1 MINAILD
8 AGVLISGLISSSG
21 SPAHILDA
29 LIEGRFDVTVC
40 PMLLAEVRRALGY
53 PRLERYVSSS
63 NADSFIAW
71 IARIAVI
78 HPDPTTIEP
87 VTRDPDDD
95 YLFALARD
103 AHVDMIVSGD
113 ADLIDLDE
121 PPTRVLT
128 PRDFLNLLNVQR

>member
-1 MINAILD
+1 MIQAVLD

-21 SPAHILDA
+21 SPAQILAA
-29 LIEGRFDVTVC
+29 LVEGRFDVVVC

-53 PRLERYVSSS
+53 PRLERYVTPS
-63 NADSFIAW
+63 NADAFIAW
-71 IARIAVI
+71 VARIAVI
-78 HPDPTTIEP
+78 HADPTTIAP

-113 ADLIDLDE
+113 ADLTDLAE

-128 PRDFLNLLNVQR
+128 PRAFLNALNAQR

>member
-53 PRLERYVSSS
+53 PRLERYISSS
-63 NADSFIAW
+63 NADAFVAW